1 MYEPKRGEGNKTSAK
16 MKEWF
21 SKEFKLILNN
31 ETNVMA
37 EVSNTGTYK
46 SFANES
52 IYYWKLSEDKK

>member
-1 MYEPKRGEGNKTSAK
+1 MYEPKSGDGNKTSAK
-16 MKEWF
+16 MNEWF

-31 ETNVMA
+31 EANVMA

-52 IYYWKLSEDKK
+52 FYYWKLSEDKK